1 MKMNGS
7 CSFIIRN
14 ETIDFDDITRRLAI
28 RPTSIQKKG
37 QAIKKGAVSQAPFDI
52 WRYEVIISEHVEP
65 EEAFEL
71 LLNDLT
77 SNFKEINELTGLYKD
92 VGIDCYLRSDYG
104 QMGLQLTTEM
114 MKKIS
119 ILGLGLNIH
128 ILSFGGVEEDD

>member
-1 MKMNGS
+1 MNGS

-14 ETIDFDDITRRLAI
+14 EALDFDYITRRLAI
-28 RPTSIQKKG
+28 RPTSILKKG
-37 QAIKKGAVSQAPFDI
+37 QDIRKGAVTQAPFDI
-52 WRYEVIISEHVEP
+52 WRYDVIISEEFEP
-65 EEAFEL
+65 DEALQL

-77 SNFKEINELTGLYKD
+77 PNFKEINELTGLYKD

-114 MKKIS
+114 IKEIS
-119 ILGLGLNIH
+119 ILGLGVNIH

>member
-7 CSFIIRN
+7 CSFTIRN
-14 ETIDFDDITRRLAI
+14 EALDFDYITKRLAFK
-28 RPTSIQKKG
+28 PNSILKKG
-37 QAIKKGAVSQAPFDI
+37 QAIRKEAVTQAPFDI
-52 WRYEVIISEHVEP
+52 WRYEVIISEEVEP
-65 EEAFEL
+65 EEALQL

-77 SNFKEINELTGLYKD
+77 PNFKEINELTSLYKD
-92 VGIDCYLRSDYG
+92 VGIDCYLRSGYG